1 MHAKKAATNLS
12 NYYGEPHYHV
22 VNKTTGEIMNVDNFD
37 FRPLIEAA
45 RKASGLNITGYKVE
59 IYGVE
64 D

>member
-1 MHAKKAATNLS
+1 M
-12 NYYGEPHYHV
+12 
-22 VNKTTGEIMNVDNFD
+22 
-37 FRPLIEAA
+37 EAA

>member
-1 MHAKKAATNLS
+1 
-12 NYYGEPHYHV
+12 
-22 VNKTTGEIMNVDNFD
+22 MNVDNFD
-37 FRPLIEAA
+37 FRPLMEAA